1 MNQKSKIVF
10 RILKWIF
17 LLTVILFTVYPV
29 LYALLGSFKSNY
41 ELTLGGSI
49 IPKEWL
55 LSNYTTAFSKGRFAV
70 YTLNSVIVAV
80 TTMFFA
86 MTTSSMAG
94 YLFARHKFPGKKLI
108 MSAYL
113 VFMFISLGAITL
125 YPVYMLL
132 NSIGLAK
139 NLFGLALVMTGGQA
153 ANVFLISGFVK
164 SIPKE
169 LDEAAYING
178 YNYFRVFCSIILPLI
193 KPIMGVVAL
202 FTFRGAWNDY
212 LTPLI
217 MSIGK
222 PDIQTLT
229 VAVVQLKYSANAAA
243 EWNIMLAGASIA
255 LLPVLIVYVF
265 ANKQF
270 ISGLTAGAVKG

>member
-1 MNQKSKIVF
+1 MKEKSKF
-10 RILKWIF
+10 PFAILKWIF
-17 LLTVILFTVYPV
+17 LVSVILFTVYPV

-49 IPKEWL
+49 IPKDWL
-55 LSNYTTAFSKGRFAV
+55 VTNYTTAFSKGRFAL

-80 TTMFFA
+80 TTMVFA
-86 MTTSSMAG
+86 MLTSSMAG

-108 MSAYL
+108 MSSYL

-125 YPVYMLL
+125 YPVYIFL
-132 NSIGLAK
+132 NSIGMAK
-139 NLFGLALVMTGGQA
+139 NLFGLALVMTGGQS

-169 LDEAAYING
+169 LDEAAYITG
-178 YNYFRVFCSIILPLI
+178 YGYFSVFTKIILPLI

-217 MSIGK
+217 MSIGR
-222 PDIQTLT
+222 PDLQTLT

-255 LLPVLIVYVF
+255 LLPILLVYIF

-270 ISGLTAGAVKG
+270 ISGLTAGAIKG